1 MITKFKNLPFGL
13 ALSFIICN
21 LTFMM
26 SLSCCGYSTRS
37 LLPGHMRKLN
47 VKLFEN
53 STVKTSLDELATQAV
68 TEAFRTGS
76 GLKLTD
82 EKQADIVIEGRVA
95 NYIKEPYVYTGALN
109 ITQYKVTVTFSARC
123 VDQVSNTVF
132 WEGEVADW
140 ALFTSDENQG
150 IADAMKK
157 TAQKLVTTIL
167 TNW

>member
-1 MITKFKNLPFGL
+1 
-13 ALSFIICN
+13 
-21 LTFMM
+21 
-26 SLSCCGYSTRS
+26 
-37 LLPGHMRKLN
+37 MRKVN

-53 STVKTSLDELATQAV
+53 VTVKTGLDELATQAV

-95 NYIKEPYVYTGALN
+95 NYSKEPYVYTGVLN
-109 ITQYKVTVTFSARC
+109 ITQYKVTVTFSVRC
-123 VDQVSNTVF
+123 VDRVKNSIF

-140 ALFTSDENQG
+140 ALFTSDENPG
-150 IADAMKK
+150 ITEALKK
-157 TAQKLVTTIL
+157 AAQKLVTTIL

>member
-1 MITKFKNLPFGL
+1 MKSKVFFFSLLLTTYCL
-13 ALSFIICN
+13 LSFN
-21 LTFMM
+21 
-26 SLSCCGYSTRS
+26 CCGYSTRS

-53 STVKTSLDELATQAV
+53 ATVKTGLDELATQAV

-82 EKQADIVIEGRVA
+82 EKQADLVIECRVA
-95 NYIKEPYVYTGALN
+95 NYVKEPYVYTGALN

-123 VDQVSNTVF
+123 VDQVNNTVF

-140 ALFTSDENQG
+140 TLFTSDENQG
-150 IADAMKK
+150 IAEAMKK

>member
-1 MITKFKNLPFGL
+1 MTKI
-13 ALSFIICN
+13 LSFFCLL
-21 LTFMM
+21 LTAYCLL
-26 SLSCCGYSTRS
+26 LSNCCGYSTRS

-53 STVKTSLDELATQAV
+53 ATVKTGLDELATQAV

-95 NYIKEPYVYTGALN
+95 NYVKEPYVYTGALS

-123 VDQVSNTVF
+123 VDQVNNTVF

-140 ALFTSDENQG
+140 TLFTSDENQG
-150 IADAMKK
+150 IAEAMKK

>member
-1 MITKFKNLPFGL
+1 MTKI
-13 ALSFIICN
+13 LSFLCLFLIAYC
-21 LTFMM
+21 L
-26 SLSCCGYSTRS
+26 LLCGCCGYSTRS
-37 LLPGHMRKLN
+37 LLPGHMRKVN

-53 STVKTSLDELATQAV
+53 VTVKTGLDELATQAV

-95 NYIKEPYVYTGALN
+95 NYSKEPYVYTGVLN
-109 ITQYKVTVTFSARC
+109 ITQYKVTVTFSVRC
-123 VDQVSNTVF
+123 VDRVKNSIF

-140 ALFTSDENQG
+140 ALFTSDENPG
-150 IADAMKK
+150 ITEAMKK
-157 TAQKLVTTIL
+157 AAQKLVTTIL

>member
-1 MITKFKNLPFGL
+1 
-13 ALSFIICN
+13 
-21 LTFMM
+21 LTLMM

-47 VKLFEN
+47 IKLFEN
-53 STVKTSLDELATQAV
+53 ATVKTGLDELATQAV

-76 GLKLTD
+76 GLKLTT

-95 NYIKEPYVYTGALN
+95 NYAKEPYVYTGALD

-123 VDQVSNTVF
+123 LDQVKNTVF
-132 WEGEVADW
+132 WEGEVSDW

-150 IADAMKK
+150 ISDAMKK

>member
-1 MITKFKNLPFGL
+1 
-13 ALSFIICN
+13 
-21 LTFMM
+21 MM

-37 LLPGHMRKLN
+37 LLPGHMRELN

-53 STVKTSLDELATQAV
+53 ATVKTGLDELATQAV

-76 GLKLTD
+76 GLKLTA

-95 NYIKEPYVYTGALN
+95 NYVKEPYVYTGALN
-109 ITQYKVTVTFSARC
+109 ITQYKVTVSFWARC
-123 VDQVSNTVF
+123 LDQAKNSVF
-132 WEGEVADW
+132 WEGEVSDW

-150 IADAMKK
+150 ISDAMKK

>member
-1 MITKFKNLPFGL
+1 MKPKVVFFSLLLTAYSL
-13 ALSFIICN
+13 LSFN
-21 LTFMM
+21 
-26 SLSCCGYSTRS
+26 CCGYSTRS

-47 VKLFEN
+47 IKLFEN
-53 STVKTSLDELATQAV
+53 ATVKTGLDELATQAV

-95 NYIKEPYVYTGALN
+95 NYAKEPYVYTGVLS
-109 ITQYKVTVTFSARC
+109 ITQYKVTVSFAARC

-132 WEGEVADW
+132 WEGEVSDW